1 MESREKNR
9 KVGLIREFSLLSRQ
23 IINKDMSIKQ
33 QATRSVFWS
42 AVERFSVQGVQ
53 FLLSIIIA
61 RILLPSDYGL
71 IAMLSI
77 FMAIA
82 QTFIDSGFANALI
95 QKKDRTEVDYSTV
108 FYFNIGVSVCVYL
121 LLYGASPWVAAF
133 YGQDQLVS
141 ITRVVGL
148 TLIVN
153 SFGIVQQA
161 RMTVALDFKRQAQAS
176 LLAVVLSGCVGVWL
190 AYGGYGAWALVYQ
203 SLLNNLLR
211 VAFIWF
217 LSGWMPGWS
226 FSARSF
232 RVLFSFGSKL
242 LLSTLLHTLYT
253 NLYTLVIGKRFSA
266 VELGYYNQA
275 FIWAQFPSSNFTNVI
290 VRAIYPIQCRLQDD
304 TEQLN
309 RMFLKYMRMA
319 CYCIFPVMLGFCAL
333 AEPVVRLVLTDKWLP
348 AVPLLR
354 ILCVAYMWD
363 PVMKINHTLLN
374 VKGRSDYFLYAE
386 IIKKVAAFSILFAT
400 VPFGVK
406 VMCAGLVLY
415 AFADIAI
422 IVHYTRKLTG
432 IGLPAQARELA
443 PVIFL
448 AFSMG
453 ALVYVSTL
461 LGVSP
466 GVQLAIGVPV
476 GMAYYFLMSSLFHYE
491 EFEVALS
498 FIQKNKGKETR

>member
-1 MESREKNR
+1 
-9 KVGLIREFSLLSRQ
+9 
-23 IINKDMSIKQ
+23 MSIKQ
-33 QATRSVFWS
+33 QATQSVFWS

-71 IAMLSI
+71 IAMLSV

-95 QKKDRTEVDYSTV
+95 QKKNRNEVDYSTV
-108 FYFNIGVSVCVYL
+108 FYFNIGVSVCVYI
-121 LLYGASPWVAAF
+121 LLYLMSPWIAAF
-133 YGQDQLVS
+133 YGQSQLVL

-148 TLIVN
+148 ILIVN

-161 RMTVALDFKRQAQAS
+161 RMTIALDFKRQALAS

-190 AYGGYGAWALVYQ
+190 AYRGYNVWALVYQ

-211 VAFIWF
+211 VSFIWL
-217 LSGWMPGWS
+217 LSGWMPSWS
-226 FSARSF
+226 FSVHSF

-253 NLYTLVIGKRFSA
+253 NLYTLVIGKKFSTI
-266 VELGYYNQA
+266 ELGYYNQA
-275 FIWAQFPSSNFTNVI
+275 FVWAQFPSSNFTNVI

-304 TEQLN
+304 MEQLN
-309 RMFLKYMRMA
+309 RIFLKYMRIA
-319 CYCIFPVMLGFCAL
+319 CYCIFPVMIGFCAL

-348 AVPLLR
+348 VVPLLR

-374 VKGRSDYFLYAE
+374 VKGHSDYFLYAE
-386 IIKKVAAFSILFAT
+386 IIKKITAFLILFAT
-400 VPFGVK
+400 IPFGVE
-406 VMCAGLVLY
+406 VMCMGLVLY
-415 AFADIAI
+415 AFTDIII
-422 IVHYTRKLTG
+422 IVYYTQKLTN
-432 IGLPAQARELA
+432 IGLLTQVKELA
-443 PVIFL
+443 PVISL
-448 AFSMG
+448 SFSMG
-453 ALVYVSTL
+453 VIVYMTAL

-466 GVQLAIGVPV
+466 SVQLAIGVPI
-476 GMAYYFLMSSLFHYE
+476 GMAYYFIMSFFFHYK
-491 EFEVALS
+491 EFEMVLS
-498 FIQKNKGKETR
+498 FIRKKRREA